1 MNKLISILKE
11 KKSIPLDQ
19 YINIA
24 LYDKK
29 FGYYMKNSPF
39 GKDGDFVT
47 APSVSVLFSEM
58 LAIWFVAYWEH
69 IGKPSKFLIVELGPG
84 DGTLCRN
91 LINTFKQFKNFYKA
105 LEINLL
111 EISSKLKKIK
121 IDIVIHAATHYVK
134 KHKENDIKKLGES
147 NIFFGK
153 VILEN
158 IQVMKVKKFINF
170 LYVSII

>member
-111 EISSKLKKIK
+111 EISSKLKKIQ
-121 IDIVIHAATHYVK
+121 K
-134 KHKENDIKKLGES
+134 KKIKKSE
-147 NIFFGK
+147 
-153 VILEN
+153 
-158 IQVMKVKKFINF
+158 
-170 LYVSII
+170 Y